1 MFNVQ
6 CSIELLPA
14 LPENWKDGSVSG
26 IRARG
31 GIAVSMEWQ
40 DSKVSAL
47 TLTAQQPC
55 KVILIAN
62 GKQREVKLK
71 KGDNII
77 MTAFGAGF
85 VHGANYLRWAYDGK

>member
-71 KGDNII
+71 KGDNKISK
-77 MTAFGAGF
+77 
-85 VHGANYLRWAYDGK
+85 L